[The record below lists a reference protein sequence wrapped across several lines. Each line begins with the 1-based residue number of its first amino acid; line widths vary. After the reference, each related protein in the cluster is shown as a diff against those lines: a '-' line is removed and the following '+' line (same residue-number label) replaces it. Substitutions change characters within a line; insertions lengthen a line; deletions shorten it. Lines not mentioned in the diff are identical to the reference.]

1 MRRLF
6 GLLLALAASALS
18 AQMPHGDS
26 TGHAPIPTLTLVHK
40 YAVSLNCTTTTCPST
55 PITSTGSGNAL
66 VVTLGGIVVTGPA
79 ADYISAI
86 TGVTCNSPG
95 WNIST
100 TWRSYDAG
108 TAATSAAVCLS
119 VAAAQTSLGITVTG
133 ASTQTGDLFIEE
145 YHTTGSAGWSLE
157 TPAAPQLITSCTTC
171 AGSALTLSGL
181 NDVLVSVGTPSHS
194 DTAIASPYAN
204 SQLGPGEAS
213 YEGDHF
219 PTTSGAT
226 GSFTQNTS
234 GNQYITTIALY
245 DNF

>member
-26 TGHAPIPTLTLVHK
+26 TGHAPIPTITLVHK

-86 TGVTCNSPG
+86 TGITCNAPG

-100 TWRSYDAG
+100 TWQSYDHD

-119 VAAAQTSLGITVTG
+119 VAAAQTSLGITITG
-133 ASTQTGDLFIEE
+133 ASTQAGDLFVEE
-145 YHTTGSAGWSLE
+145 YHTTGSGFSAE
-157 TPAAPQLITSCTTC
+157 TPVAPQLITACTTC
-171 AGSALTLSGL
+171 TGSAIPITGL
-181 NDVLVSVGTPSHS
+181 NDVLVSVGTPSHN
-194 DTAIASPYAN
+194 DTAVAAPYSN
-204 SQLGPGEAS
+204 SQLGPAEAS

-219 PTTSGAT
+219 PTVSGAI
-226 GSFTQNTS
+226 GSFTQSTL
-234 GNQYITTIALY
+234 GNQFITTIALY